1 MAASDP
7 VNIECRLSAMDDTNS
22 GILSLGFVVNFRYCA
37 TKSPCGKFLN
47 FIMAMCY
54 LVFGYFNTVFCW
66 LVRLTNPIE
75 ARKSCSYEICGNMEL
90 NKKAAAP
97 YELILVICALIWFE
111 WFYLVVHWHMN
122 PTIHFFLNGN
132 MRIFCWSN
140 MKLEWLSGSKRLT
153 KKKLANNFT
162 KQ

>member
-7 VNIECRLSAMDDTNS
+7 VNIECGLSAMDDTNS
-22 GILSLGFVVNFRYCA
+22 GILSLGFVVTFRYCA

-75 ARKSCSYEICGNMEL
+75 ARKSCSYEICGNMEM
-90 NKKAAAP
+90 NKKAAIAVWADTSNLCSNLIRVVLFSCSLA
-97 YELILVICALIWFE
+97 YESNHTFFFKWKHA
-111 WFYLVVHWHMN
+111 
-122 PTIHFFLNGN
+122 HFL
-132 MRIFCWSN
+132 
-140 MKLEWLSGSKRLT
+140 LEQHETRMAFRL
-153 KKKLANNFT
+153 
-162 KQ
+162 